1 MDDVEKNGKYPL
13 RLFGWSEIETLGRDP
28 ERQMDL
34 LDKLVEGINELKDKR
49 DDLRS
54 KLRENS
60 KIILAQAQK
69 LLEIYQRN
77 DKEIRKYQDYK
88 DEFDKYN
95 TKEVETLFKNFDDV
109 RTQREFLREFEE
121 SISQFQSNLLGITLV
136 EFEKRFQDDFDKNPT
151 LKAWWDLIKIVELDL
166 TNSQASIQTNLQTV
180 SSTIS
185 AMLLLIDN
193 LAIHLDDLVN
203 SLYEQIRKNVSVDP
217 EKQVLADLRAQAKER
232 LEKVENLRE
241 EYSKEYGQLE
251 NLLGGRAEFIDHLT
265 LTQAR
270 ITQFRQSKNN
280 DIEEKLNEFQ
290 TDDMKVEI
298 QLVPDGNKSKL
309 ESGLQKLE
317 YLKEAHRTYRAKKW
331 PEVLAS

>member
-1 MDDVEKNGKYPL
+1 
-13 RLFGWSEIETLGRDP
+13 
-28 ERQMDL
+28 
-34 LDKLVEGINELKDKR
+34 
-49 DDLRS
+49 
-54 KLRENS
+54 
-60 KIILAQAQK
+60 
-69 LLEIYQRN
+69 
-77 DKEIRKYQDYK
+77 
-88 DEFDKYN
+88 
-95 TKEVETLFKNFDDV
+95 
-109 RTQREFLREFEE
+109 
-121 SISQFQSNLLGITLV
+121 
-136 EFEKRFQDDFDKNPT
+136 
-151 LKAWWDLIKIVELDL
+151 
-166 TNSQASIQTNLQTV
+166 
-180 SSTIS
+180 
-185 AMLLLIDN
+185 MLLLIDN

-331 PEVLAS
+331 PEVLASSLTPVLFTRSILEDDFNTLTSQQIIGGVEYFITSTEAQLICDCLRPFKDDPSALIKEVDIKNSSFIGN